1 MIDRIYILELY
12 SITKRVEG
20 NAGQILDEA
29 PKNKPYN
36 TVKTVF
42 FSVFKLVIFSC
53 KHSSVLVIFV
63 SKMLNR
69 IVLFFIFLGI
79 FSASFAVGA
88 EVQVSEEESAIVLE
102 QFESLIGNID
112 AVGIFVHN
120 VSLALPMF
128 IPGFG
133 IAWGA
138 FAAFSTGMAFS
149 VLQNANPILENI
161 PSLTVLFM
169 SPFGLMEVAAYSI
182 AMSRSYMIVHKIIK
196 RIPIRPDFRVIGLEM
211 AILVGLLLTGGFVEY
226 FFIESITTDMP
237 KI

>member
-1 MIDRIYILELY
+1 MI
-12 SITKRVEG
+12 
-20 NAGQILDEA
+20 
-29 PKNKPYN
+29 
-36 TVKTVF
+36 
-42 FSVFKLVIFSC
+42 LVSN
-53 KHSSVLVIFV
+53 
-63 SKMLNR
+63 MLNR

-79 FSASFAVGA
+79 FSVSFAAGA

-120 VSLALPMF
+120 LSLSIPMF

-149 VLQNANPILENI
+149 VLQDANPVLENI
-161 PSLTVLFM
+161 PSLTVIFM
-169 SPFGLMEVAAYSI
+169 TPFGLMEVAAYSI
-182 AMSRSYMIVHKIIK
+182 AMSRSYMIVHKMIK
-196 RIPIRPDFRVIGLEM
+196 RMSIRSDVRVIGLEV
-211 AILVGLLLTGGFVEY
+211 AILIGLLLAGGFIEY
-226 FFIESITTDMP
+226 YFIQSIPTDMP

>member
-1 MIDRIYILELY
+1 M
-12 SITKRVEG
+12 
-20 NAGQILDEA
+20 
-29 PKNKPYN
+29 
-36 TVKTVF
+36 
-42 FSVFKLVIFSC
+42 
-53 KHSSVLVIFV
+53 IFV
-63 SKMLNR
+63 LKMLNR
-69 IVLFFIFLGI
+69 IVLFFVFLGI

-88 EVQVSEEESAIVLE
+88 EVQVSEEESEIVLE
-102 QFESLIGNID
+102 QFEILIAEID

-120 VSLALPMF
+120 TSLALPMF

-149 VLQNANPILENI
+149 VLQGANPMLENI

-182 AMSRSYMIVHKIIK
+182 AMSRSYMIVHKMIK
-196 RIPIRPDFRVIGLEM
+196 RMPIRPDLRVIGLEIG
-211 AILVGLLLTGGFVEY
+211 ILIGLLLAGGFIEY
-226 FFIESITTDMP
+226 YFIQSIPTDMP